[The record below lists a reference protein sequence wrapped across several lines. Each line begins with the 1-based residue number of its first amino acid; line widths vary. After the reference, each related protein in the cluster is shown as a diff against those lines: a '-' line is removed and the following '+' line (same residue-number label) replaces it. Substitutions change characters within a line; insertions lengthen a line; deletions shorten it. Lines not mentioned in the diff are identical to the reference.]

1 MRDNF
6 IYNKFLESS
15 HVGRSLLVSISARLL
30 RLFVRVKIYYENE
43 IMCFR
48 NIRCK
53 IKAILPFSTYSSASM
68 LLHSEISLFSGESS
82 ITAVLIDVE
91 MCVSTV
97 AFKYRWEE

>member
-15 HVGRSLLVSISARLL
+15 HEGRSLLVSVSARLS

-48 NIRCK
+48 DIRRK
-53 IKAILPFSTYSSASM
+53 IKGILPFSTYSSASM
-68 LLHSEISLFSGESS
+68 LLHSEISLLSGESFHYGGPHRRGD
-82 ITAVLIDVE
+82 VCIDGSV
-91 MCVSTV
+91 
-97 AFKYRWEE
+97 